1 MQVIEEKNHVL
12 RQISADLMNL
22 QENLEGEK
30 QRIQTEMLQKTKDI
44 RTLKR
49 KNKLLTE
56 KLLSNVICGTASKD
70 KNSTAKIDKDDSGRE
85 SDTADTYPGPGDPDG
100 EAGPGLRPR
109 PLLGPHAEQGTNIT
123 QHKTIICYL
132 TCHL

>member
-56 KLLSNVICGTASKD
+56 KLRSNVICG
-70 KNSTAKIDKDDSGRE
+70 NSIAKIDKDDSGRE
-85 SDTADTYPGPGDPDG
+85 SDTTDTYPGPGDPDR

-109 PLLGPHAEQGTNIT
+109 PLLDPHAEQGTNIT

>member
-1 MQVIEEKNHVL
+1 MQVIEEKNLVL
-12 RQISADLMNL
+12 RQISTNLMNL

-30 QRIQTEMLQKTKDI
+30 LRIQTEMQQKTKDI
-44 RTLKR
+44 QKLKR

-56 KLLSNVICGTASKD
+56 KLRSNVICG
-70 KNSTAKIDKDDSGRE
+70 NSIAKIDKDDSGRE
-85 SDTADTYPGPGDPDG
+85 SDTNDTHLGPSDPDR
-100 EAGPGLRPR
+100 EAGPGLRPH
-109 PLLGPHAEQGTNIT
+109 LGPHAEQGTNIT

>member
-1 MQVIEEKNHVL
+1 MQVIEEKNLVL
-12 RQISADLMNL
+12 RQISTNLMNL

-30 QRIQTEMLQKTKDI
+30 QRIQTEMQQKTKDI
-44 RTLKR
+44 QKLKR

-56 KLLSNVICGTASKD
+56 KLRSNVICG
-70 KNSTAKIDKDDSGRE
+70 NSIAKIDKDDSGRE
-85 SDTADTYPGPGDPDG
+85 SDTNDTYLGPSDPDG
-100 EAGPGLRPR
+100 EAGPGLRPH
-109 PLLGPHAEQGTNIT
+109 LGPHAEQGGNIT

>member
-12 RQISADLMNL
+12 RQISADLMNI

-56 KLLSNVICGTASKD
+56 KLHSNVICGTASKD
-70 KNSTAKIDKDDSGRE
+70 KNSIAKIDKDDSGRE
-85 SDTADTYPGPGDPDG
+85 SDTADTYPGPGDPDR
-100 EAGPGLRPR
+100 EAGPGLR

>member
-1 MQVIEEKNHVL
+1 MQVIEEKNLVL
-12 RQISADLMNL
+12 RQISTNLMNL

-30 QRIQTEMLQKTKDI
+30 QRIQTEMQQKTKDI
-44 RTLKR
+44 QKLKR

-56 KLLSNVICGTASKD
+56 KLRSNVICG
-70 KNSTAKIDKDDSGRE
+70 NSIAKIDKDDSGRE
-85 SDTADTYPGPGDPDG
+85 SDTNDTYLGPSDPDG
-100 EAGPGLRPR
+100 EAGPGLRA
-109 PLLGPHAEQGTNIT
+109 LLGPHAEQGSNIT

>member
-1 MQVIEEKNHVL
+1 MQVIEEKNLVL
-12 RQISADLMNL
+12 RQISTNLMNL

-56 KLLSNVICGTASKD
+56 KLHSNVIRGTASKD
-70 KNSTAKIDKDDSGRE
+70 KNSTAKIEKDDSGRE
-85 SDTADTYPGPGDPDG
+85 SDTSDTYPGPGDPDR
-100 EAGPGLRPR
+100 EADPCLRP
-109 PLLGPHAEQGTNIT
+109 LIGPHAEQGTNIT

>member
-1 MQVIEEKNHVL
+1 MQVIEEKNLVL
-12 RQISADLMNL
+12 RQISTNLMNL

-30 QRIQTEMLQKTKDI
+30 QRIQTEMQQKTKDI
-44 RTLKR
+44 QKLKR
-49 KNKLLTE
+49 KNKLLRE
-56 KLLSNVICGTASKD
+56 KLHSNMIYGTASKD
-70 KNSTAKIDKDDSGRE
+70 KNSIAKIDEDDSGRE

-100 EAGPGLRPR
+100 EAGPGLRP
-109 PLLGPHAEQGTNIT
+109 LLGPHAEQGTNIT

>member
-1 MQVIEEKNHVL
+1 MQVIEEKNLVL
-12 RQISADLMNL
+12 RQISTNLMNL

-30 QRIQTEMLQKTKDI
+30 QRIQTEMQQKTKDI
-44 RTLKR
+44 QKLKR

-56 KLLSNVICGTASKD
+56 KLRSNVICG
-70 KNSTAKIDKDDSGRE
+70 NSIAKIDKDDSGRE
-85 SDTADTYPGPGDPDG
+85 SDTADISPGPGDPDG
-100 EAGPGLRPR
+100 EAGPGLRP
-109 PLLGPHAEQGTNIT
+109 LLGPHAEQGSNIT

>member
-56 KLLSNVICGTASKD
+56 KLHSNVIRGTASKD

-85 SDTADTYPGPGDPDG
+85 SDNTDTYPGPDDPDG
-100 EAGPGLRPR
+100 EAGPGLR

>member
-1 MQVIEEKNHVL
+1 MQVTEEKNLVL
-12 RQISADLMNL
+12 RQISTNLMNL
-22 QENLEGEK
+22 QQNLKGEK
-30 QRIQTEMLQKTKDI
+30 QRIQTEMIQKTKDV
-44 RTLKR
+44 RKLKM

-56 KLLSNVICGTASKD
+56 KLHSNVICGTASKD
-70 KNSTAKIDKDDSGRE
+70 KKSIAKMDKDDSGRE
-85 SDTADTYPGPGDPDG
+85 SDTTDTYPGPGDPDR

>member
-1 MQVIEEKNHVL
+1 MQVIEEKNLVL
-12 RQISADLMNL
+12 RQISTNLMNL
-22 QENLEGEK
+22 QENLKGEK
-30 QRIQTEMLQKTKDI
+30 QRIQTEMQQKTKDI
-44 RTLKR
+44 QKLKR

-56 KLLSNVICGTASKD
+56 KLRSNVICGTASKD
-70 KNSTAKIDKDDSGRE
+70 KNSTAKIEKDDSGRE

-100 EAGPGLRPR
+100 EAGPGLC
-109 PLLGPHAEQGTNIT
+109 PLLGPHAEQSSNIT

>member
-22 QENLEGEK
+22 QENLEWEK

-56 KLLSNVICGTASKD
+56 KLHSNVIRGTASKD
-70 KNSTAKIDKDDSGRE
+70 KNSTAKIDEDDSGRE
-85 SDTADTYPGPGDPDG
+85 SDTTDTYLGPGDPDG
-100 EAGPGLRPR
+100 EAGPGLR

>member
-1 MQVIEEKNHVL
+1 MQVIEDKNHVL

-56 KLLSNVICGTASKD
+56 KLHSNVICGTASKD
-70 KNSTAKIDKDDSGRE
+70 KKSIAKMDKDDSGRE
-85 SDTADTYPGPGDPDG
+85 SDTSDTYPGPGDPDG
-100 EAGPGLRPR
+100 EAGPGLRP
-109 PLLGPHAEQGTNIT
+109 LLGPHAEQGSNIT

>member
-1 MQVIEEKNHVL
+1 MQVIEEKNLVL
-12 RQISADLMNL
+12 RQISTNLMNL

-30 QRIQTEMLQKTKDI
+30 QRIQTEMLQKTIDI
-44 RTLKR
+44 RKLKR

-56 KLLSNVICGTASKD
+56 KLHSNMTCGTASND
-70 KNSTAKIDKDDSGRE
+70 KNGTATIDKDDSGRE
-85 SDTADTYPGPGDPDG
+85 SDTTDTYPGPGDPDG

-109 PLLGPHAEQGTNIT
+109 PHHGLQAEQGGNIT

>member
-1 MQVIEEKNHVL
+1 MQVIEEKNLVL
-12 RQISADLMNL
+12 RQISTNLMNL

-30 QRIQTEMLQKTKDI
+30 QRIQTEMIQKTKDI
-44 RTLKR
+44 RKLKR

-56 KLLSNVICGTASKD
+56 KLRSNVICGTASKD
-70 KNSTAKIDKDDSGRE
+70 KNSTAKIEKDDSGRE
-85 SDTADTYPGPGDPDG
+85 SDTSDTYPGPGDPDR

-109 PLLGPHAEQGTNIT
+109 PLLGPHAEQGSNIT

>member
-1 MQVIEEKNHVL
+1 MQVIEEKNLVL
-12 RQISADLMNL
+12 RQISTNLMNL

-30 QRIQTEMLQKTKDI
+30 QRIQTEMQQKTKDI
-44 RTLKR
+44 QKLKR

-56 KLLSNVICGTASKD
+56 KLRSNVICGTASKD
-70 KNSTAKIDKDDSGRE
+70 KNSTAKIDEDDSGRE
-85 SDTADTYPGPGDPDG
+85 SDTSDTYPGPGDPDG
-100 EAGPGLRPR
+100 EADPGLC
-109 PLLGPHAEQGTNIT
+109 PLLGPHAEQSSNIT